1 MRAYRAPTTT
11 TMTRRERRRQTVVSV
26 RGYFIVSADGRN
38 GHDDAERERGGG
50 EMCAIMCVR
59 VFVRYSFL
67 VSIFLFCFVSNE
79 FTANSPI
86 VEPPFHRSAGVRA

>member
-50 EMCAIMCVR
+50 DVRDNVCACICALFFFGVHI
-59 VFVRYSFL
+59 FV
-67 VSIFLFCFVSNE
+67 LFRF
-79 FTANSPI
+79 
-86 VEPPFHRSAGVRA
+86 

>member
-1 MRAYRAPTTT
+1 MRAYRAPT

-50 EMCAIMCVR
+50 GDVRDNVCACICALFFFGVHI
-59 VFVRYSFL
+59 FV
-67 VSIFLFCFVSNE
+67 LFRF
-79 FTANSPI
+79 
-86 VEPPFHRSAGVRA
+86 